1 MSSTGNSVNRQTGQ
15 NVAHLS
21 DVLDEVGGGP
31 GEQVALVAANVLP
44 RRLDQENGFYATSTA
59 LAKMIRLSTAVD

>member
-1 MSSTGNSVNRQTGQ
+1 M
-15 NVAHLS
+15 AHLS
-21 DVLDEVGGGP
+21 DVLDEVGGGA

-59 LAKMIRLSTAVD
+59 LANILSLRAEINMF